1 MLPDTV
7 TNCCPHMALLCG
19 YATYGLR
26 QIMHVAEIM
35 QTDTAKLHD
44 DLKPYGEVLTKI
56 MMEVLIKSHA
66 ECLELIAELG
76 IQEITRAAL
85 PPNHQTKPDLLKE

>member
-26 QIMHVAEIM
+26 QIMSVAESM
-35 QTDTAKLHD
+35 QTDMDTLPD
-44 DLKPYGEVLTKI
+44 DLKPFGKAMTKI
-56 MMEVLIKSHA
+56 IMEEPIKSHA

-85 PPNHQTKPDLLKE
+85 PPEHQTKPDLLKE

>member
-26 QIMHVAEIM
+26 QIMSVAESM

-85 PPNHQTKPDLLKE
+85 PPEHQTKPDLLKE